1 MQGARLTS
9 DRTWYYSAQQRR
21 YIEPEETLFDDTI
34 HEEEDEDDAIDPD
47 EHAGTTVEDTTA
59 KDNLRTATA
68 TAAQLE
74 ASQALRREERM
85 AFAACAFAPLAGA
98 YFLHIIRGQL
108 SRAEVLVSDL
118 NLTIF
123 VMVAEIRPI
132 MRLMKMQQERMF
144 HLQRIVKSD
153 PRDLLDSNDAEA
165 IAQRLALLE
174 GRLDGPPA
182 NNELEA
188 ARIAAEV
195 RDSMQTQLD
204 AIVRAIRKYEKK
216 SIATSIQIEARFQ
229 EVDVRL
235 QDSLSLAAA
244 AARTGHRP
252 GLISTFITWVISTV
266 TSILRTMWD
275 LALFP
280 LRTVLAAAVEI
291 KSYFVNNRG
300 RQSRKR
306 GKGQAN
312 GHSSIPTSRM
322 QSRSMR

>member
-1 MQGARLTS
+1 
-9 DRTWYYSAQQRR
+9 
-21 YIEPEETLFDDTI
+21 
-34 HEEEDEDDAIDPD
+34 
-47 EHAGTTVEDTTA
+47 
-59 KDNLRTATA
+59 
-68 TAAQLE
+68 
-74 ASQALRREERM
+74 M
-85 AFAACAFAPLAGA
+85 AFAACVLAPLAGA

-123 VMVAEIRPI
+123 IMVAEIRPI
-132 MRLMKMQQERMF
+132 VRLMKMQQERMF

-153 PRDLLDSNDAEA
+153 PRDLLNSNDTEA

-174 GRLDGPPA
+174 GRLDGSPP
-182 NNELEA
+182 NNDIES
-188 ARIAAEV
+188 ARIVAEV

-204 AIVRAIRKYEKK
+204 AIIRAIRKYEKK

-252 GLISTFITWVISTV
+252 GLISTFIAWVIGTI
-266 TSILRTMWD
+266 TSALQTMWD

-280 LRTVLAAAVEI
+280 LRTALAAAVEI
-291 KSYFVNNRG
+291 KSYFVKNGG

-306 GKGQAN
+306 GKGQVN

-322 QSRSMR
+322 QSKSTR

>member
-1 MQGARLTS
+1 
-9 DRTWYYSAQQRR
+9 
-21 YIEPEETLFDDTI
+21 
-34 HEEEDEDDAIDPD
+34 
-47 EHAGTTVEDTTA
+47 
-59 KDNLRTATA
+59 
-68 TAAQLE
+68 
-74 ASQALRREERM
+74 M
-85 AFAACAFAPLAGA
+85 AFAACVFAPLAGA

-123 VMVAEIRPI
+123 IMVAEIRPI

-153 PRDLLDSNDAEA
+153 PQDLLNSNDAEA

-174 GRLDGPPA
+174 GRFDGPPA
-182 NNELEA
+182 NTELEA

-204 AIVRAIRKYEKK
+204 AIIRAIRKYEKK

-229 EVDVRL
+229 EIDVRL

-252 GLISTFITWVISTV
+252 GLLSTIFSWFVNTV
-266 TSILRTMWD
+266 NNVLQTMWD
-275 LALFP
+275 LTLFP
-280 LRTVLAAAVEI
+280 PRTALAAAVEI
-291 KSYFVNNRG
+291 KSYFVKG
-300 RQSRKR
+300 GVRQSRKR
-306 GKGQAN
+306 AKGQAN

-322 QSRSMR
+322 QSKSVR